1 MDGERKSP
9 NATLEQAAQFL
20 KVSPR
25 SVQNYERQGLLTTV
39 YLGRRRFF
47 KWSELS
53 KLAKNGVPR
62 HGERPLEHGQ
72 DAQ

>member
-25 SVQNYERQGLLTTV
+25 SVQNYRVRGLLTTV

-62 HGERPLEHGQ
+62 LEEQPLEQ
-72 DAQ
+72 EQPAR